1 MHISSYSES
10 VKIQHPVISVR
21 SGKEKG
27 NEIKHVSFHF
37 LRHVAINVLQGR
49 ALLLTQC
56 LLLQEIDLKC
66 RTDTLISVVTSA
78 VTFGVPIIKWNW
90 LPPALYDPSGG
101 NLLWLNFGVHAA
113 KLWEWL
119 LPFKGKVLH
128 RLSKIPG
135 SEQQLHLSW
144 EDNELPCGPHKK
156 WTAQNVQELQHHVLT
171 LVFFLQDVFDGQ
183 CTQSLHCRRGMEMS
197 LPAHGPKWVL

>member
-27 NEIKHVSFHF
+27 NEIKYVSFHF

-56 LLLQEIDLKC
+56 LLLQEVDLKC

-78 VTFGVPIIKWNW
+78 VTFGVPIIKWN
-90 LPPALYDPSGG
+90 
-101 NLLWLNFGVHAA
+101 
-113 KLWEWL
+113 
-119 LPFKGKVLH
+119 
-128 RLSKIPG
+128 
-135 SEQQLHLSW
+135 
-144 EDNELPCGPHKK
+144 
-156 WTAQNVQELQHHVLT
+156 
-171 LVFFLQDVFDGQ
+171 
-183 CTQSLHCRRGMEMS
+183 
-197 LPAHGPKWVL
+197 